1 MAFIYF
7 LLVCLIICALIIFK
21 FKTLSN
27 GEDMVIRRF
36 ELTVS
41 RLRALLHF
49 AWNAQALHNPLE
61 AANGPEPSDAG
72 HSSMDKRS
80 RFKQP
85 LLLIHGIV

>member
-7 LLVCLIICALIIFK
+7 LLVCLIIFK

-27 GEDMVIRRF
+27 GKDMVIRRF

-61 AANGPEPSDAG
+61 AANGREPSDAG

-80 RFKQP
+80 RFKQR